1 MNASNLHIIVDN
13 AALLIASTLFYQ
25 ISNYIKETY
34 DHSSEVF
41 DAFLFGVIGILIM
54 SFPFVPSPGL
64 LIDTRSILIGL
75 IAYIFGGKRT
85 LFLMIL
91 LILYRMIMGGNG
103 TLVGV
108 LIILSSGLIGLL
120 WNRIDTK
127 QFKRYSL
134 INFYIFGII
143 IHLIMTFF
151 IMFLSN
157 GEYASVIMNSFI
169 PLLIIFPITTVVVG
183 KLFIIQR
190 EQLTQLH
197 LTRFAEKRFRSLF
210 EQAQIGI
217 CYLSIDGKFINTN
230 AYFNQ
235 MFNYT
240 KDEILKL
247 NIKDLNDTTEFNQE
261 YALSKLVRN
270 QNENDHTLEKPLVR
284 KDGSSFWANVSV
296 SRIRFN
302 NEDIYMSTVI
312 DISERKKAEEMMR
325 YLNYHDQ
332 TTGLN
337 NRHFYDANIAK
348 YDIIDN
354 YPITIIKMDIN
365 GLKLI
370 NDAFGYDMGDTL
382 VNRVVSLVKPI
393 VDHADM
399 FCRFGGS
406 DFIIL
411 YTKVQKTTIDVIMTQ
426 INHAMTN
433 ETIQNIKVSVSSAYA
448 IKTSDDQNLMSIV
461 NKAEMKLSRE
471 KLIDS
476 SSMVSRTIG
485 IIMNSLYEKNPR
497 EMEHSKRVAT
507 ICEIIAQRMNLDS
520 HIVSKLKIAGLMHD
534 IGKIGVPDS
543 ILDKP
548 ERLSEE
554 EINQIRKHSEV
565 GYRILSA
572 VNEFSEIADY
582 ILAHHE
588 RWDGKGY
595 PKGLKE
601 IEIPVYSRIISVAD
615 SFDAMTSDRSY
626 RKAMTLEQAKKEI
639 IANSNIQFDPN
650 IVRIFLEILNDEQ
663 IDLCHINLKS

>member
-1 MNASNLHIIVDN
+1 MSASNLHIIIDN

-54 SFPFVPSPGL
+54 SFPYIPTAGL

-91 LILYRMIMGGNG
+91 LIVYRVIMGGD
-103 TLVGV
+103 GV
-108 LIILSSGLIGLL
+108 FIGILIMLSSGSVGIL
-120 WNRIDTK
+120 WKRIDTK
-127 QFKRYSL
+127 LFKRNSSL
-134 INFYIFGII
+134 NLYIFGII
-143 IHLIMTFF
+143 IHLIMSFF
-151 IMFLSN
+151 IIFLSN
-157 GEYASVIMNSFI
+157 EEYALVFMRSFV
-169 PLLIIFPITTVVVG
+169 PLLIIFPITTVVAG
-183 KLFIIQR
+183 KLFIIQS
-190 EQLTQLH
+190 EQLSQLH
-197 LTRFAEKRFRSLF
+197 LTRIAEKRFRSLF
-210 EQAQIGI
+210 EQAKIGI
-217 CYLSIDGKFINTN
+217 CFLSMDGQFINTN

-240 KDEILKL
+240 NDEILKL

-261 YALSKLVRN
+261 YALSYLNRN
-270 QNENDHTLEKPLVR
+270 KYESDHTLEKPLVR

-296 SRIRFN
+296 SRINFIE
-302 NEDIYMSTVI
+302 EDIYLSTVI
-312 DISERKKAEEMMR
+312 DVSERKKAEEMMR
-325 YLNYHDQ
+325 YLTFHDQ

-337 NRHFYDANIAK
+337 NRQYYESNIAK
-348 YDIIDN
+348 IDVVDN
-354 YPITIIKMDIN
+354 YPITVIKMDIN

-370 NDAFGYDMGDTL
+370 NDAFGYEMGDTL
-382 VNRVVSLVKPI
+382 VNRIVSLVKPI
-393 VDHADM
+393 ICNADM

-411 YTKVQKTTIDVIMTQ
+411 YTKVQKSYIDIIMAQ
-426 INHAMTN
+426 INHALTN

-448 IKTSDDQNLMSIV
+448 IKNSDDQNLMSIV

-471 KLIDS
+471 KLIDT
-476 SSMVSRTIG
+476 SSMMSRTIG

-507 ICEIIAQRMNLDS
+507 ICEMIAQRMNLDS

-534 IGKIGVPDS
+534 IGKIGIPDS

-548 ERLSEE
+548 GKLHEE
-554 EINQIRKHSEV
+554 EVNQIRKHSEV

-572 VNEFSEIADY
+572 ANEFSEIADY

-601 IEIPVYSRIISVAD
+601 TEIPVYARIISVAD

-626 RKAMTLEQAKKEI
+626 RKAMSLSQAKKEI
-639 IANSNIQFDPN
+639 ILNSNIQFDPD
-650 IVRIFLEILNDEQ
+650 IVKIFLEILDDEQ
-663 IDLCHINLKS
+663 IDLCHINLMS